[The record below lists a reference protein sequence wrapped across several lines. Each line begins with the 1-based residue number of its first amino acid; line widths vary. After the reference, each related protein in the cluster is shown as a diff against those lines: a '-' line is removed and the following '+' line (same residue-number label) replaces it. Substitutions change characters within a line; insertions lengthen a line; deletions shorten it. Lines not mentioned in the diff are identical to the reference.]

1 VEELSWLVLQAMV
14 GRYHVIDVLYLYYV
28 KGFDTR
34 RIGRRL
40 GMGGYSIRSIVE
52 GVWFE
57 VRSVYTLQNYLS
69 RYYPVLLEVEPLM
82 VPSEDGFTC
91 RLCGTSVLRLPA
103 RHVLDRHQDLVLLVR
118 DMVVREGRAR
128 AGRAGAS
135 QA

>member
-34 RIGRRL
+34 RIGKRL
-40 GMGGYSIRSIVE
+40 GMGGHTIRSIVE
-52 GVWFE
+52 GVWYE
-57 VRSVYTLQNYLS
+57 VGSVYTLQHYLS
-69 RYYPVLLEVEPLM
+69 RYYPVLLEVEPVM

-91 RLCGTSVLRLPA
+91 RLCGTSVLRFPA
-103 RHVLDRHQDLVLLVR
+103 RHVLDKHQDLVLLVR